1 MYTIDPNEANGLPA
15 IGFAAEGITGY
26 VYVSQVVNTIP
37 VYRYLSNNSHGH
49 FYTYNYSELGGGN
62 SGYRYE
68 GGSLVCLKIKHK
80 SSRL

>member
-15 IGFAAEGITGY
+15 IEFAAEGITGY

-37 VYRYLSNNSHGH
+37 VYRYLSNNSHGY
-49 FYTYNYSELGGGN
+49 FYTYDYSELGGSN

-68 GGSLVCLKIKHK
+68 GVAFYV
-80 SSRL
+80 